1 MTPRCRLVEKNDLA
15 QLPTIGMEEESL
27 IRTCQDVGIIFQQRS
42 YHFEYKEGDK
52 GVVIAQGLENTIR
65 KL

>member
-1 MTPRCRLVEKNDLA
+1 
-15 QLPTIGMEEESL
+15 MEEESL